1 MKNKNAQLSMEY
13 IIAGI
18 LVILVIFS
26 VAMFIFKPDLLNW
39 IRLLPGYEVPD
50 EDDIKEVTPDEETG
64 DGVICVE
71 FGFVGELEPT
81 WWPFKEQFIYSSDG
95 IRTDFIV
102 RDDGIRW
109 YRPFIMSNKK
119 VANFVGLKI
128 NVFDRFL
135 TDGTFTG
142 VNLEILEKLEGGQI
156 IVSTNRLCK

>member
-18 LVILVIFS
+18 LVIIVIFS

-50 EDDIKEVTPDEETG
+50 KDDIREVTPDEEIG
-64 DGVICVE
+64 DGVVCIE
-71 FGFVGELEPT
+71 FGFVGELEGIMGLR
-81 WWPFKEQFIYSSDG
+81 KQFIYSENNV
-95 IRTDFIV
+95 RTDFYV
-102 RDDGIRW
+102 VDDGIKW
-109 YRPFIMSNKK
+109 AKPGINKK

-128 NVFDRFL
+128 DVIDRFL
-135 TDGTFTG
+135 IDNTFIG

-156 IVSTNRLCK
+156 IASTNKLCK